1 METTVLNT
9 VEYTYNVKSL
19 DEKITKTVENIEK
32 YIKENEYRVT
42 GDIEEYYVLEGWS
55 KLSKNQMKKIQ
66 KYCFWIE
73 RKPSLRRINS
83 FFSLLSRTFG
93 IKKVSV
99 KISLKEENIQN
110 ARKAWLK
117 VRNEADRLLAE
128 YKKEK
133 GDFYKKSLIIQ
144 K

>member
-19 DEKITKTVENIEK
+19 DEKVTKTVENIEK
-32 YIKENEYRVT
+32 YIKENNYRVT
-42 GDIEEYYVLEGWS
+42 GDIEEYYVLEGW
-55 KLSKNQMKKIQ
+55 KNLSKNQMKQIQ

-73 RKPSLRRINS
+73 RKPTLRRINS
-83 FFSLLSRTFG
+83 FFSLLSRLFG
-93 IKKVSV
+93 IKKVNV
-99 KISLKEENIQN
+99 LVSLKEEKIQKT
-110 ARKAWLK
+110 RKEWLK
-117 VRNEADRLLAE
+117 ARQISDNLLAE

-133 GDFYKKSLIIQ
+133 GDFYKNNLLI

>member
-19 DEKITKTVENIEK
+19 DEKVTKTVENIEK
-32 YIKENEYRVT
+32 YIKENNYRVT
-42 GDIEEYYVLEGWS
+42 GDIEEYYVLEGW
-55 KLSKNQMKKIQ
+55 KNLSKNQMKQIQ

-73 RKPSLRRINS
+73 RKPTLRRINS
-83 FFSLLSRTFG
+83 FFSLLSRLFG
-93 IKKVSV
+93 IKKVNV
-99 KISLKEENIQN
+99 LVSLKEEKIQK
-110 ARKAWLK
+110 ARKEWLK
-117 VRNEADRLLAE
+117 ARQISDNLLAE

-133 GDFYKKSLIIQ
+133 GDFYKNNLLI